1 MPQTA
6 SAPVA
11 PVQPFSQQGEGNVL
25 FVQNVWHELLGVGFL
40 STVLKRAGFTP
51 WVEVFGNTR
60 RLAALIEETNP
71 LFVGVPV
78 ISGSHGWAEHV
89 ARTVKNTHP
98 HLPVIMGGPHPTFY
112 PDAIRDSAFDAL
124 VRGEAEESVLD
135 MAVALMGQ
143 RSVDAIRDIPNVVT
157 RHEDGSPRVNPLRHL
172 SANLDDIGPSD
183 REIYQRL
190 PYFRQETLFPVLT
203 TRGCPYSCSYCFN
216 HHYREMYRGNGK
228 PIRLRDM
235 DSVLAE
241 CRELKERHGA
251 TCLNFVDD
259 IFGLK
264 QDWALAFLDRYAT
277 EVAVPFLCN
286 TKSDLFNEDMARALK
301 KAGCHALQFGLE
313 SAGEDVRKTL
323 RRTDKDHH
331 YDALSG
337 LGRKYD
343 LPLRAYYMIGVPGQ
357 GVQGSLDTITLA
369 RRMGVKYA
377 FVSIFQ
383 PYPGTTLGDMLRA
396 QGVVEDSPDDL
407 HQSALRASVVKDTER
422 RTIENLQKLSFL
434 MLYFPALTPPLLRL
448 CHLPP
453 NRVFDLVYLLS
464 FWITQAS
471 LTRRGLWRTLT
482 YGVKNIRFFYDKEN
496 KAGLPAGP

>member
-203 TRGCPYSCSYCFN
+203 TRG
-216 HHYREMYRGNGK
+216 
-228 PIRLRDM
+228 
-235 DSVLAE
+235 
-241 CRELKERHGA
+241 
-251 TCLNFVDD
+251 
-259 IFGLK
+259 
-264 QDWALAFLDRYAT
+264 
-277 EVAVPFLCN
+277 
-286 TKSDLFNEDMARALK
+286 
-301 KAGCHALQFGLE
+301 
-313 SAGEDVRKTL
+313 
-323 RRTDKDHH
+323 
-331 YDALSG
+331 
-337 LGRKYD
+337 
-343 LPLRAYYMIGVPGQ
+343 
-357 GVQGSLDTITLA
+357 
-369 RRMGVKYA
+369 
-377 FVSIFQ
+377 
-383 PYPGTTLGDMLRA
+383 
-396 QGVVEDSPDDL
+396 
-407 HQSALRASVVKDTER
+407 
-422 RTIENLQKLSFL
+422 
-434 MLYFPALTPPLLRL
+434 
-448 CHLPP
+448 
-453 NRVFDLVYLLS
+453 
-464 FWITQAS
+464 
-471 LTRRGLWRTLT
+471 
-482 YGVKNIRFFYDKEN
+482 
-496 KAGLPAGP
+496 